1 MRNLSASP
9 RVRSGFTLIEL
20 LVVVLIIGIL
30 ASIAL
35 PQYQKATAKSRLATL
50 IPLVKTVADAKRV
63 HYLSTGEWA
72 RRFDELSV
80 SVPSQFTIRDD
91 SYYGQSANYSGTYIY
106 LDAGGHQVRGVL
118 NLFDGSFAQIY
129 ISPEEGGAAHSQCQG
144 TRNKLGEALC
154 KSLPGATYV
163 TGDDNNVLYNIF

>member
-1 MRNLSASP
+1 MKHNQA
-9 RVRSGFTLIEL
+9 FTLIEL

-30 ASIAL
+30 AAIAL

-72 RRFDELSV
+72 RRFDELSI
-80 SVPSQFTIRDD
+80 SLPSQFTIEDQ
-91 SYYGQSANYSGTYIY
+91 SYYGQRAYYKDTDIY
-106 LDAGGHQVRGVL
+106 LDAGSHQVRGVL
-118 NLFDGSFAQIY
+118 KLSDEANVQIY
-129 ISPEEGGAAHSQCQG
+129 ISPEEGGSGHSLCQG

-163 TGDDNNVLYNIF
+163 TGDNDNALYNIF